1 MSETLKTYMADEVVI
16 VIGPVLVESGYAD
29 DEFCRIE
36 FESDDTEDVV
46 GTDGEVAVSRTNDLR
61 ATITILL
68 MQTADASIGLSA
80 LSNLTRKAAAMAGA
94 IVPTEVFDPQGA
106 KLWAAENS
114 WIQRPP
120 DVSYGRV
127 AQSREWAVRCAHLN
141 RING

>member
-16 VIGPVLVESGYAD
+16 AVGPVLVESGYAD

-36 FESDDTEDVV
+36 YESDDTEDVV

-68 MQTADASIGLSA
+68 LQTADAALGLSA

-94 IVPTEVFDPQGA
+94 IVPTEIFDPQNT
-106 KLWAAENS
+106 KLYAAENS
-114 WIQRPP
+114 WVQRPP
-120 DVSYGRV
+120 DVSYGRT
-127 AQSREWAVRCAHLN
+127 AQSREWAIRCAHLN
-141 RING
+141 RLNG